1 MVDAGAERRSAAGD
15 LAGGVVLFA
24 VSAVGAWSLSANRF
38 IVAGS
43 YGNDPGPGLL
53 PAILLA
59 LLGLFSLA
67 MIALA
72 VARLLR
78 LRGTRNNSRQ
88 PRDAWWTFLVPALL
102 VVTLLFY
109 AQSMTELGFLETTG
123 TFAVFW
129 TVAIGMQDTGWPDA
143 RRLAIWLLEGAAI
156 CAGIYAIFAWF
167 IKIPL
172 P

>member
-1 MVDAGAERRSAAGD
+1 MVDAGPERRSAAGD

-24 VSAVGAWSLSANRF
+24 ISAVSAWSLSANRF

-43 YGNDPGPGLL
+43 YGDDPGPGLL

-67 MIALA
+67 MIGLA
-72 VARLLR
+72 VARLVR
-78 LRGTRNNSRQ
+78 LRGTLDDSRQ
-88 PRDAWWTFLVPALL
+88 PRDAWRTFLIPALF
-102 VVTLLFY
+102 VVTLLIY
-109 AQSMTELGFLETTG
+109 AQSMMALGFLETTG
-123 TFAVFW
+123 AFAVFW
-129 TVAIGMQDTGWPDA
+129 TIAIGMQDTGRPDA

-167 IKIPL
+167 INIPL

>member
-1 MVDAGAERRSAAGD
+1 M
-15 LAGGVVLFA
+15 LFA
-24 VSAVGAWSLSANRF
+24 VSAVGAWSLSGNRF
-38 IVAGS
+38 IVAES

-53 PAILLA
+53 PIILLA

-67 MIALA
+67 MITMA
-72 VARLLR
+72 VARLRR
-78 LRGTRNNSRQ
+78 LRGTRNDSRQ
-88 PRDAWWTFLVPALL
+88 PRAAWRTFLVPALL

-129 TVAIGMQDTGWPDA
+129 TVAIGMQDSGWPDA

-167 IKIPL
+167 INIPL